1 MKKTLLGLA
10 FIATQAFADITP
22 TFTGVSADPMNPGQF
37 TFSYVVDLS
46 DVQSANPGDTPT
58 DRTPGGLAVMSPFAD
73 YFTIYDFAG
82 YTGVNT
88 RPAGWNIRTSNV
100 GSTPAD
106 VTPTDN
112 PNVTNLTFYRTGASI
127 PAGQDLG
134 TFTAN
139 SIYSGR
145 TAVSYTGQGTRATG
159 DFAGTSESN
168 VGTTTGPMVPEP
180 GTYALLGSGLIAFAF
195 LRRRASQK

>member
-22 TFTGVSADPMNPGQF
+22 TFIGVAADPMNPGQF
-37 TFSYVVDLS
+37 TFMYTVNLS
-46 DVQSANPGDTPT
+46 GVQEANPGTAPT
-58 DRTPGGLAVMSPFAD
+58 DRTPGGLGVVSPFAD

-88 RPAGWNIRTSNV
+88 RPAGWEVRTSNV
-100 GSTPAD
+100 GSTPSD
-106 VTPTDN
+106 VTPTDS
-112 PNVTNLTFYRTGASI
+112 PNITNLTFYRAGERV

-134 TFTAN
+134 RFTAN

-145 TAVSYTGQGTRATG
+145 TLVSYTGQGTRAVG
-159 DFAGTSESN
+159 DASGTSESN

-180 GTYALLGSGLIAFAF
+180 GTYALFGSGLIAFAF